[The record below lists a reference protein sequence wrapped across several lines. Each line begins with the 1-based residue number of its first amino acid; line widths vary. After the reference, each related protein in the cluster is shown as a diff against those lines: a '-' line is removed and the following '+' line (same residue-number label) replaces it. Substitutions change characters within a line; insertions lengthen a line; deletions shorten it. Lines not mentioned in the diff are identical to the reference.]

1 MNGNSG
7 NWTDPVWYI
16 LDHNTG
22 VRHRYLF
29 TKSVK
34 GERRESKDILLLN
47 NKNYDSIIH
56 SEPYLELLKIYTLE
70 VQSASIV
77 NNSKQYRVVVASHI
91 LTEAEKLGGLNN
103 VPLNFWNS
111 IPMSNIFWD
120 FCTKNK
126 LIVRKNRPSHTDRER
141 GADIY
146 RQRSEKQ
153 LKMTPDS
160 MIYALGDIFTQVFC
174 DIDEDGNL
182 LKGGH
187 IKLDEAVSMT
197 TVLLGLAAPNRLNS
211 EIPLLQNQRLK
222 VLHPKTGNEVYYLDW
237 PGSKG
242 YLDNQNHILK
252 VLAPQVKRAIG
263 FFNLYLKPE
272 RHFIR
277 YLKNPNQTWEAI
289 LKGFNVEKERANNI
303 DFSTD
308 PNIFTVAYS
317 LGFYPVNYEVD
328 TLSTPDAISITENS
342 KKWRFNSF
350 KWCKSRKRRL
360 SKKDF
365 LIRKSIGRICPSD
378 LILNLTGSNNALY
391 SVQRVLYCSCISK
404 KFKESLDLPFLIT
417 AYELENSVIRM
428 IYRDIPKF
436 PLCYTKLDKGIDLE
450 SALFCLSPGKH
461 SITSTKG
468 MAGSPLYILPIKR
481 ITHLFTQR
489 VCDKNKTSSNLFNK
503 YGFGAQYL
511 KLHSLRH
518 FSNTQAEKGGI
529 PLSVIAAWSGRKSV
543 NQTLEY
549 IHTSEEE
556 KADRLVSTLDYSETK
571 KEIRLISKDELH
583 ENHGL
588 PASQT
593 ETGICIQELT
603 VTPCS
608 YVNDFLSGCF
618 GCESACYICGDHA
631 AINVLEQDLK
641 FQKIRLQKIQRALE
655 SFISQ
660 ATKDWWVKHS
670 QGTSLLEQL
679 IAVLKDYE
687 RGQLVRIAPDRSCF
701 FITNLNTKHV
711 EKKTLLL
718 TSESELLAALE
729 VESKTEESV
738 PESMRSLIASFGLKN
753 R

>member
-1 MNGNSG
+1 
-7 NWTDPVWYI
+7 
-16 LDHNTG
+16 
-22 VRHRYLF
+22 
-29 TKSVK
+29 
-34 GERRESKDILLLN
+34 
-47 NKNYDSIIH
+47 
-56 SEPYLELLKIYTLE
+56 
-70 VQSASIV
+70 
-77 NNSKQYRVVVASHI
+77 
-91 LTEAEKLGGLNN
+91 
-103 VPLNFWNS
+103 
-111 IPMSNIFWD
+111 
-120 FCTKNK
+120 
-126 LIVRKNRPSHTDRER
+126 
-141 GADIY
+141 
-146 RQRSEKQ
+146 
-153 LKMTPDS
+153 
-160 MIYALGDIFTQVFC
+160 
-174 DIDEDGNL
+174 
-182 LKGGH
+182 
-187 IKLDEAVSMT
+187 
-197 TVLLGLAAPNRLNS
+197 
-211 EIPLLQNQRLK
+211 
-222 VLHPKTGNEVYYLDW
+222 
-237 PGSKG
+237 
-242 YLDNQNHILK
+242 
-252 VLAPQVKRAIG
+252 
-263 FFNLYLKPE
+263 
-272 RHFIR
+272 
-277 YLKNPNQTWEAI
+277 
-289 LKGFNVEKERANNI
+289 
-303 DFSTD
+303 
-308 PNIFTVAYS
+308 
-317 LGFYPVNYEVD
+317 
-328 TLSTPDAISITENS
+328 
-342 KKWRFNSF
+342 
-350 KWCKSRKRRL
+350 
-360 SKKDF
+360 
-365 LIRKSIGRICPSD
+365 
-378 LILNLTGSNNALY
+378 
-391 SVQRVLYCSCISK
+391 
-404 KFKESLDLPFLIT
+404 
-417 AYELENSVIRM
+417 
-428 IYRDIPKF
+428 
-436 PLCYTKLDKGIDLE
+436 
-450 SALFCLSPGKH
+450 
-461 SITSTKG
+461 